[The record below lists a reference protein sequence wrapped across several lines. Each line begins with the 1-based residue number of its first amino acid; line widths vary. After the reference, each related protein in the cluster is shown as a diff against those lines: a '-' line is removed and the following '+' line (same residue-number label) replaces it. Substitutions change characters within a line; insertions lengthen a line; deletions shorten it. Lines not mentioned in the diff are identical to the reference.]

1 MGSVDQE
8 LLYAIRA
15 MSVLLST
22 GVGLEMAMK
31 HVAENDYG
39 EISLLFSQALEES
52 ARGGYL
58 EEALKRIQN
67 QTRSQSFKKV
77 ITTMIIGSKG
87 DINLVESLEKIA
99 ERETQQRKVQIEKFV
114 ETIASKSEVFMTLG
128 ILMPII
134 IIVVVFAQTLIADT
148 PFGSGTTPITPGQSG
163 MILFGLIGFLAYV
176 TIDTKLKEPHI

>member
-1 MGSVDQE
+1 MGNVDQE
-8 LLYAIRA
+8 ILYAIRA

-39 EISLLFSQALEES
+39 EISMLFAQALDES

-67 QTRSQSFKKV
+67 QTRSKSFKKV

-99 ERETQQRKVQIEKFV
+99 ERETQERKVQIEKFV
-114 ETIASKSEVFMTLG
+114 ETLGSKSEVFMTAG

-134 IIVVVFAQTLIADT
+134 IIVVVFAQSLMA
-148 PFGSGTTPITPGQSG
+148 QSG
-163 MILFGLIGFLAYV
+163 LSSSDEIPPSMSAAVLFGLLAFLSYII
-176 TIDTKLKEPHI
+176 IDTKRKEPNI

>member
-1 MGSVDQE
+1 MGTVDQE

-31 HVAENDYG
+31 HVADNDYG
-39 EISLLFSQALEES
+39 EISLLFSQALDES

-58 EEALKRIQN
+58 EDALKRIQN
-67 QTRSQSFKKV
+67 QTRSKSFKKV

-99 ERETQQRKVQIEKFV
+99 ERETKEREVDIEKFV
-114 ETIASKSEVFMTLG
+114 ESLGSKSEIFMTGG

-134 IIVVVFAQTLIADT
+134 IIVVVFAQKLMAE
-148 PFGSGTTPITPGQSG
+148 SGLSTMEEISPMVANVILTALVALLAFITFTTKRS
-163 MILFGLIGFLAYV
+163 
-176 TIDTKLKEPHI
+176 EPNI

>member
-39 EISLLFSQALEES
+39 EISMLFAQALEES

-58 EEALKRIQN
+58 EDALKKIQN
-67 QTRSQSFKKV
+67 TTRSKSFKKV

-99 ERETQQRKVQIEKFV
+99 DRETKEREVDIEKFV
-114 ETIASKSEVFMTLG
+114 ESLGSKSEIFMTGG

-134 IIVVVFAQTLIADT
+134 IIVVVFAQVLMEKSGLSDMEAIAPHVAGIILNVLLAVLI
-148 PFGSGTTPITPGQSG
+148 FIT
-163 MILFGLIGFLAYV
+163 I
-176 TIDTKLKEPHI
+176 TTKLSEPNI

>member
-1 MGSVDQE
+1 MGNVDQE

-39 EISLLFSQALEES
+39 QISILFAQALDES

-67 QTRSQSFKKV
+67 QTPSQSFKKV

-99 ERETQQRKVQIEKFV
+99 ERETQERKVQIEKFV
-114 ETIASKSEVFMTLG
+114 ESLGSKSEVFMTAG

-134 IIVVVFAQTLIADT
+134 IIVVVFAQKLMAE
-148 PFGSGTTPITPGQSG
+148 SGLSAMDEIKPVMAS
-163 MILFGLIGFLAYV
+163 MILNALLVFLV
-176 TIDTKLKEPHI
+176 FIVVDTKRKEPNI

>member
-39 EISLLFSQALEES
+39 EISMLFAQALDES

-67 QTRSQSFKKV
+67 QTRSTSFKKV

-99 ERETQQRKVQIEKFV
+99 ERETKEREVDIEKFV
-114 ETIASKSEVFMTLG
+114 ESLGSKSEIFMTGG

-134 IIVVVFAQTLIADT
+134 IIVVVFAQVLMEKSGLSDMEAMAPIAAGAILNFLLAVLAVIT
-148 PFGSGTTPITPGQSG
+148 ITTKR
-163 MILFGLIGFLAYV
+163 L
-176 TIDTKLKEPHI
+176 EPNI

>member
-1 MGSVDQE
+1 MGNVDEE

-31 HVAENDYG
+31 HVADNDYG
-39 EISLLFSQALEES
+39 EISMLFAQALEES

-67 QTRSQSFKKV
+67 QTRSKSFKKI

-99 ERETQQRKVQIEKFV
+99 ERETQERKVQIEKFV
-114 ETIASKSEVFMTLG
+114 ETIASKSEVFMTVG

-134 IIVVVFAQTLIADT
+134 IIVVVFAQTLIAA
-148 PFGSGTTPITPGQSG
+148 SGMSNTDPITPLQSG
-163 MILFGLIGFLAYV
+163 IILASLLGVLVYLLV
-176 TIDTKLKEPHI
+176 DTKRKEPNI

>member
-15 MSVLLST
+15 MAVLLST

-39 EISLLFSQALEES
+39 EISVLFAQALDES
-52 ARGGYL
+52 AKGGYI
-58 EEALKRIQN
+58 EDALKRIQN
-67 QTRSQSFKKV
+67 QTNSQSFKKV

-99 ERETQQRKVQIEKFV
+99 ERETQERKVQIEKFV
-114 ETIASKSEVFMTLG
+114 DLLGTRTEVFMTLG
-128 ILMPII
+128 ILVPII
-134 IIVVVFAQTLIADT
+134 LIVVIDVQGMMANTNLSTMSQ
-148 PFGSGTTPITPGQSG
+148 ITPMQSAG
-163 MILFGLIGFLAYV
+163 MLFGVVGVLAYV
-176 TIDTKLKEPHI
+176 IISTKLKEPKL

>member
-39 EISLLFSQALEES
+39 EISMLFGQALEES

-67 QTRSQSFKKV
+67 QTRSPSFKKV

-99 ERETQQRKVQIEKFV
+99 ERETQERKVQIEKFV
-114 ETIASKSEVFMTLG
+114 ETIASKSEVFMTAG
-128 ILMPII
+128 ILLPII
-134 IIVVVFAQTLIADT
+134 IIVAVFAQNLMDA
-148 PFGSGTTPITPGQSG
+148 SGLSTMDPITPLQSAA
-163 MILFGLIGFLAYV
+163 ILMALLAVLVYIV
-176 TIDTKLKEPHI
+176 IDTKRKEPKI

>member
-1 MGSVDQE
+1 MGSIDQE

-31 HVAENDYG
+31 HVADNDYG
-39 EISLLFSQALEES
+39 EISILFKQALEES

-58 EEALKRIQN
+58 EESLKRIQN

-99 ERETQQRKVQIEKFV
+99 ERETREREVAIEKFV
-114 ETIASKSEVFMTLG
+114 ENLGSKSEIFMTGG

-134 IIVVVFAQTLIADT
+134 IIVVVFAQKLMKESGLSSMSDISPGMAGGILMLLIAV
-148 PFGSGTTPITPGQSG
+148 
-163 MILFGLIGFLAYV
+163 LGFI
-176 TIDTKLKEPHI
+176 TIDTKRKEPNI

>member
-1 MGSVDQE
+1 MASVDQE

-15 MSVLLST
+15 MTVLLST

-39 EISLLFSQALEES
+39 EISMLFGQALDES

-58 EEALKRIQN
+58 EDSLKKIQN
-67 QTRSQSFKKV
+67 QTTSKSFKKV
-77 ITTMIIGSKG
+77 ITNMIMGSKG

-99 ERETQQRKVQIEKFV
+99 ERETQQREVDIEDFV
-114 ETIASKSEVFMTLG
+114 ESLGSKSEVFMTAG

-134 IIVVVFAQTLIADT
+134 IIVVVFATTLMEE
-148 PFGSGTTPITPGQSG
+148 SGLSSTEAISPGVAG
-163 MILFGLIGFLAYV
+163 GVLTLLLAV
-176 TIDTKLKEPHI
+176 LAFIIFDTKRKEPKI

>member
-1 MGSVDQE
+1 MGNVDQE

-39 EISLLFSQALEES
+39 EISLLFSQALDES

-58 EEALKRIQN
+58 EDALKRIQN
-67 QTRSQSFKKV
+67 QTHSKSFKTV

-99 ERETQQRKVQIEKFV
+99 ERETKEREVDIEKFV
-114 ETIASKSEVFMTLG
+114 ESLGSKSEIFMTGG

-134 IIVVVFAQTLIADT
+134 IIVVVFAQKLMAE
-148 PFGSGTTPITPGQSG
+148 SGLSAMDEISPLVASVILNILLAVLAVITITTKRS
-163 MILFGLIGFLAYV
+163 
-176 TIDTKLKEPHI
+176 EPNI

>member
-1 MGSVDQE
+1 MGNVDQE

-39 EISLLFSQALEES
+39 EISLLFSQALDES

-67 QTRSQSFKKV
+67 QTHSQSFKKV

-99 ERETQQRKVQIEKFV
+99 ERETKEREVDIEKFV
-114 ETIASKSEVFMTLG
+114 ESLGSKSEIFMTGG

-134 IIVVVFAQTLIADT
+134 IIVVVFAQKLMSE
-148 PFGSGTTPITPGQSG
+148 SGLSAMDEISPLVASVILNILLAVLAVITITTKRS
-163 MILFGLIGFLAYV
+163 
-176 TIDTKLKEPHI
+176 EPNI

>member
-1 MGSVDQE
+1 MGNVDQE

-31 HVAENDYG
+31 HVADNDYG
-39 EISLLFSQALEES
+39 EISLLFSQALEDS

-58 EEALKRIQN
+58 EEALKKIQN
-67 QTRSQSFKKV
+67 KTSSKSFKKV

-99 ERETQQRKVQIEKFV
+99 ERETKEREVEIEKFV
-114 ETIASKSEVFMTLG
+114 ESLGSKSEIFMTGG

-134 IIVVVFAQTLIADT
+134 IIVVVFAQKLMAESGLSAMDEISPVVAGVILYVLMAFLII
-148 PFGSGTTPITPGQSG
+148 IT
-163 MILFGLIGFLAYV
+163 V
-176 TIDTKLKEPHI
+176 DTKRKEPNI